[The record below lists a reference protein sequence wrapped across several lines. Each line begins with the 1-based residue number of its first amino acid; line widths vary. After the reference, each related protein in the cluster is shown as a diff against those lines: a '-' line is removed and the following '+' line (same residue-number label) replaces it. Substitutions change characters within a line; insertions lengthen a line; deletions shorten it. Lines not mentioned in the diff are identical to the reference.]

1 MMSHIV
7 EAKTTIQN
15 PNREL
20 LGQAVQLVAQQHRGY
35 ILDKY
40 HDYFERTHTVSTGL
54 AIYTPNLT
62 RGMGVEIKESGEL
75 TFVGD
80 PWRVQ
85 NLFEQLQQEIVQIYV
100 ALASMQALQQLGYST
115 QAIDGQNREVVIQGV
130 AYA

>member
-1 MMSHIV
+1 MSHII

-20 LGQAVQLVAQQHRGY
+20 LGQAVSLVAQQHQGY
-35 ILDKY
+35 ILDNY

-62 RGMGVEIKESGEL
+62 RGMGVEIKESGEV

-85 NLFEQLQQEIVQIYV
+85 NLFAQLQQEIVQMYV
-100 ALASMQALQQLGYST
+100 ALASMQALQSLGYST
-115 QAIDGQNREVVIQGV
+115 QALDGGNREVVIQGV
-130 AYA
+130 QNA